1 MVTKQHV
8 TKKRS
13 SNGRLHFLI
22 IIIII
27 VIIIIIINIKITLRI
42 YNRNIF
48 ICA

>member
-13 SNGRLHFLI
+13 SNERVYFLI
-22 IIIII
+22 III
-27 VIIIIIINIKITLRI
+27 IIIIIINIKIILRI